1 MKRFKIKKHKIK
13 LNENANFK
21 LYKFVT
27 QDGINYALKDENGE
41 ILLNLESSKMLGN
54 RVLIMT
60 ESFNKKGFDVQFI
73 EK

>member
-13 LNENANFK
+13 LNKNANFS

-41 ILLNLESSKMLGN
+41 VLLNLESSKMLGN
-54 RVLIMT
+54 RILIMT
-60 ESFNKKGFDVQFI
+60 ESFNKKGFEVQFI